1 MDNEKIFEVLESI
14 RKGQERQEKKL
25 DGLQENVA
33 KLQKNFSELSSMQE
47 EAWKD
52 IGTLEKKIDEVKL
65 DTEAIR
71 ARVSVNTM
79 DIEELKMAR

>member
-52 IGTLEKKIDEVKL
+52 IGTLEKKIDEVKR